1 MAKFKSIP
9 LSEIIVPTRL
19 RAVEEDHAIALSLS
33 IAEHGLLNPITV
45 YPSNASKD
53 GNYTLIA
60 GAHRLRV
67 YEILELPVIDALV
80 FEGAAT
86 DAQILEITENL
97 HRNELSVIDR
107 AMFVQT
113 YRELWEKKHGVI
125 NSQGGRPKNE
135 DKLSPLFEGSFSE
148 AVAMRLGLHPKAI
161 KRLDQIS
168 RHLHPDMRAALRGT
182 DLADNQSALLK
193 LAKLEPEKQRQAAI
207 AFKQEPDIKRA
218 FALIDDSPK
227 PVRADVQ
234 AGHFSTLIDV
244 WSRAD
249 AQTKQ
254 KFLDHIGA
262 QLPMT
267 LEDAA

>member
-9 LSEIIVPTRL
+9 LSQIIVPTRL

-67 YEILELPVIDALV
+67 FEILKRPVIDALV
-80 FEGAAT
+80 FEGAAA

-107 AMFVQT
+107 AVFVQT
-113 YRELWEKKHGVI
+113 YRELWEQNHGKI
-125 NSQGGRPKNE
+125 ERGGDRKS
-135 DKLSPLFEGSFSE
+135 KGQVVPLNEGSFSE

-193 LAKLEPEKQRQAAI
+193 LAKLEPEKQRQAAV

-218 FALIDDSPK
+218 FALIDDRPK
-227 PVRADVQ
+227 PLRADIQ
-234 AGHFSTLIDV
+234 TGYFSTLIDV

-262 QLPMT
+262 LIPIA

>member
-45 YPSNASKD
+45 YPSNASKG
-53 GNYTLIA
+53 GNYKLIA

-67 YEILELPVIDALV
+67 YEILKLPAIDALV

-107 AMFVQT
+107 AVFVQT
-113 YRELWEKKHGVI
+113 YRELWEQKHGKI
-125 NSQGGRPKNE
+125 ERGGDRKSKDQLDPLMQGV
-135 DKLSPLFEGSFSE
+135 SFSQH
-148 AVAMRLGLHPKAI
+148 VADRLGISEPSA

-193 LAKLEPEKQRQAAI
+193 LAKLEPEKQRRAAI

-218 FALIDDSPK
+218 FALIDDRPK
-227 PVRADVQ
+227 PVRTDVQ
-234 AGHFSTLIDV
+234 AGYFSTLIDV

-249 AQTKQ
+249 APTKQ
-254 KFLDHIGA
+254 RFLDHIGA
-262 QLPMT
+262 QLPIA